1 MREDR
6 RPYWI
11 KKTYLKFRCWYANH
25 YLRPACDYL
34 GEHHTI
40 MKPWYVSISGPNIE
54 IGKCATIIGEPDK
67 RVTIAVWGREPG
79 LGSIKIGN
87 YALISPGVRIS
98 ASDDIVIGDSVMIA
112 NGAYITDADWHGI
125 YDRAHRN
132 EGITPV
138 KIGNNVWLG
147 DHCAILKGVT
157 IGDNSIVAANAVV
170 TKSVEANV
178 IVAGN
183 PARVVKNLDTDRKM
197 ITRADFFAEP
207 EKQEAFFDGIDKYTL
222 SKNGLLNW
230 LRTLIFPTRQD

>member
-1 MREDR
+1 
-6 RPYWI
+6 
-11 KKTYLKFRCWYANH
+11 
-25 YLRPACDYL
+25 
-34 GEHHTI
+34 

-79 LGSIKIGN
+79 LGRIKIGD
-87 YALISPGVRIS
+87 YVLISPGVRIS

-132 EGITPV
+132 EGVTPV

-170 TKSVEANV
+170 TKPVEANV

-183 PARVVKNLDTDRKM
+183 PARIVKQLDTDREM

-230 LRTLIFPTRQD
+230 LRTLICPTRQD

>member
-6 RPYWI
+6 RPYWV
-11 KKTYLKFRCWYANH
+11 KKTYLKFRRWYANH

-79 LGSIKIGN
+79 LGRIKIGD

-132 EGITPV
+132 EGVIPV

-170 TKSVEANV
+170 TKPVEANV

-183 PARVVKNLDTDRKM
+183 PARVVKQLDTDREM
-197 ITRADFFAEP
+197 ITRADFFEEP

-230 LRTLIFPTRQD
+230 LRTLICPTRQD